1 MKWQSH
7 LIDTSIVKMDSS
19 FGGEKENI
27 EIKIKLALL
36 TARDHWHLS
45 ELSYYVGV
53 TAIRLVAVL
62 LITL

>member
-1 MKWQSH
+1 
-7 LIDTSIVKMDSS
+7 MDSS

-27 EIKIKLALL
+27 ETKIKLALAALL

-53 TAIRLVAVL
+53 TAIQLVAVP